1 MSTDAPALVNP
12 FAIAQIVARNITP
25 LVGILFFDWSASNVL
40 LLYFADTMLS
50 MLVIFA
56 GLARSFSPPVADGIG
71 MRIKAELTAV
81 FVALFLT
88 AFIAIPLGGPIGIVL
103 AATDFSWRF
112 AFYDHSL
119 RLGILAQCIIALG
132 SYVELYRAL
141 ATHSPEQLLLKKRF
155 GLVLMRWV
163 AVMAVCYVGIGF
175 MGEFGVLLLVA
186 AYIGASIVAEIAPDR
201 LLRGTP
207 ADEAVEAR
215 NASRLARTAGTGKSG
230 AAAKTKA
237 PPQSR

>member
-1 MSTDAPALVNP
+1 MSTDAHPLVSP
-12 FAIAQIVARNITP
+12 LAIAQIVARNITP

-40 LLYFADTMLS
+40 ILYFVDTMLS

-56 GLARSFSPPVADGIG
+56 GLAKSFSSLATDGIG
-71 MRIKAELTAV
+71 TRIKTAFTV
-81 FVALFLT
+81 GFVALFLT

-103 AATDFSWRF
+103 ATTDFSWRF

-132 SYVELYRAL
+132 SYFELYRAL
-141 ATHSPEQLLLKKRF
+141 ATHSPEQLQLKKRF

-175 MGEFGVLLLVA
+175 MGDFGVLLLVA

-207 ADEAVEAR
+207 ADESVEAS
-215 NASRLARTAGTGKSG
+215 NANRLARLS
-230 AAAKTKA
+230 KA
-237 PPQSR
+237 EKQRR

>member
-1 MSTDAPALVNP
+1 MSTDTHPLVSP
-12 FAIAQIVARNITP
+12 LAIAQIVARNITP
-25 LVGILFFDWSASNVL
+25 LVGILFFGWSASNVL
-40 LLYFADTMLS
+40 ILYFVDTMLS
-50 MLVIFA
+50 LLVIFA
-56 GLARSFSPPVADGIG
+56 GLAKSFSSLATDGIG
-71 MRIKAELTAV
+71 TRIKTAFTV
-81 FVALFLT
+81 GFVALFLT
-88 AFIAIPLGGPIGIVL
+88 AFIALPLGGPIGIVL

-132 SYVELYRAL
+132 SYFELYRAL
-141 ATHSPEQLLLKKRF
+141 ATHSPEQLQLKKRF

-175 MGEFGVLLLVA
+175 MGDFGVLLLVA

-207 ADEAVEAR
+207 ADESVEAS
-215 NASRLARTAGTGKSG
+215 NANRLARLS
-230 AAAKTKA
+230 KA
-237 PPQSR
+237 EKQRR